1 MSLPL
6 ATTAPKATKQTAL
19 SAEIIK
25 QHPGLVQVTRR
36 VKVRVPTSSR
46 KNLLFLLFLLYTAV
60 KPEYPYCN

>member
-19 SAEIIK
+19 SVEVIK
-25 QHPGLVQVTRR
+25 QHPVLVQVTRR

-46 KNLLFLLFLLYTAV
+46 KNL
-60 KPEYPYCN
+60 YCFYCTLQ

>member
-1 MSLPL
+1 MLLPL

-19 SAEIIK
+19 SVEIIK

-46 KNLLFLLFLLYTAV
+46 KNLLFFTVSTAHCSEAGEPV
-60 KPEYPYCN
+60 L